1 MFSGKTFPTSNGM
14 DNILKELKSHLTSSN
29 PPSSPVSPNSGQINS
44 SQTAIASGIV
54 ANNQKIDSTKS
65 QSWGLTM
72 PPRSRRRAPR
82 YKDGHDLPRSR
93 KLAPLENRPT
103 REITEH
109 ENDKTMK
116 IIPLGGLGEVGRNMS
131 LIEYHNDIIVIDVG
145 FGFPE
150 DDPPGID
157 YTLPNVSYLEGK
169 QNKIR
174 GIVITHGHM
183 DHVGGIPYLINR
195 LGNPPVYAA
204 NMTRGIIIKRHME
217 FPTLPQLD
225 IELVKAG
232 DKIQLGEIEVEF
244 FHVNHNIPDD
254 TALIISTPAGR
265 IVHTADFKFDPTPLN
280 EPPADLEFIKSIGDR
295 GVTVLMSDSTGAEKE
310 GATLSESTIQ
320 DNLEIIFKEA
330 KGRIITATFSSLIN
344 RIQQLITL
352 SEKYNRKVAFDG
364 YSLKSNIE
372 FAKESGQLKMQK
384 FTQIPI
390 DQIDN
395 YPDKNVTVIG
405 TGAQGEER
413 AVLMRIASG
422 EHRYIKIKKSDAIVF
437 SSSVVPGNERTV
449 QRMKDLLY
457 RMGAEVYHSGL
468 MDIHASGHAQQD
480 DLKKMIQLI
489 RPKFLMPI
497 HGFYS
502 MMVSHGQL
510 GLKEGLPEQNIII
523 ADNGSII
530 HLDDPNPPDRS
541 IGSWWFDKKTAP
553 SDNIMVDGL
562 GIGDI
567 GNVVLRDRQVLAED
581 GFVVVVTLVD
591 SKTGNL
597 RTSPDIISR
606 GFVYLKENKDLLAQL
621 RKKIK
626 FIIEK
631 RSTHPMNWVDIKDI
645 LRDELGLFL
654 FQRTERRP
662 MILPVVIEV

>member
-1 MFSGKTFPTSNGM
+1 M

-29 PPSSPVSPNSGQINS
+29 PPSSPASPNIGQSEQFNS
-44 SQTAIASGIV
+44 SQSAIASGIV
-54 ANNQKIDSTKS
+54 ANNQKLDSRES
-65 QSWGLTM
+65 QPRGLTM

-82 YKDGHDLPRSR
+82 YKDGHDLPRPR
-93 KLAPLENRPT
+93 KLAPIENRPT

-131 LIEYHNDIIVIDVG
+131 LIEYHDDILIIDVG

-150 DDPPGID
+150 DDQPGID
-157 YTLPNVSYLEGK
+157 YTLPNVSHLEGR

-174 GIVITHGHM
+174 GIVLTHGHM

-195 LGNPPVYAA
+195 LNNPPVYAA
-204 NMTRGIIIKRHME
+204 NMTRGIIIKRQME
-217 FPTLPQLD
+217 FPSLPQLD
-225 IELVKAG
+225 IELVKPG

-254 TALIISTPAGR
+254 TALIITTPAGR
-265 IVHTADFKFDPTPLN
+265 IVHTADFKLDPTPLN

-310 GATLSESTIQ
+310 GTTLSESTIQ

-352 SEKYNRKVAFDG
+352 SEKYNRKVIFDG
-364 YSLKSNIE
+364 YSLKSVIE
-372 FAKESGQLKMQK
+372 FAKESGQLRIQK
-384 FTQIPI
+384 NTQIPI

-395 YPDKNVTVIG
+395 YPDKNITVIG
-405 TGAQGEER
+405 TGAQGEDR
-413 AVLMRIASG
+413 AVLMRIASS
-422 EHRYIKIKKSDAIVF
+422 EHRYIKIKKSDAIIF
-437 SSSVVPGNERTV
+437 SSSVIPGNERTV

-457 RMGAEVYHSGL
+457 RMGAKVYHSGL
-468 MDIHASGHAQQD
+468 MDIHASGHAQQE
-480 DLKKMIQLI
+480 DLKKMIRLI

-510 GLKEGLPEQNIII
+510 GIDEGIPEQNIII

-530 HLDDPNPPDRS
+530 HLDDINPLNKS
-541 IGSWWFDKKTAP
+541 TGSWWFDKKTAP